1 MRPILVFALIAVA
14 LSASAPAMAGAAP
27 TPPAPRAAP
36 DNAAPDEN
44 AAPAENA
51 APGRRGAPAP
61 GAAAGAPPAG
71 RAPITAETLLER
83 LKKAEDEREARGI
96 ERQIRE
102 IWMRSGSPTADILVE
117 RSGKAME
124 AEDLDTAEM
133 LLAKLTELSPTFAE
147 GWHMRAAVSVQKE
160 DFEAAVTSLRQVL
173 ALQPKHFVAL
183 AELGGILQDFGD
195 KEHALAAFRQAHE
208 INPFIEG
215 VEERIRELTRAVE
228 GQGI

>member
-1 MRPILVFALIAVA
+1 MRPIFAFAVIAVV
-14 LSASAPAMAGAAP
+14 LSVSAPARAGAAP
-27 TPPAPRAAP
+27 APPTPRAAP
-36 DNAAPDEN
+36 DDN

-51 APGRRGAPAP
+51 APGRRGAPAA
-61 GAAAGAPPAG
+61 GAAPAA
-71 RAPITAETLLER
+71 RAPITAETLLEN
-83 LKKAEDEREARGI
+83 LKKAENEREARGI

-124 AEDLDTAEM
+124 AEDVDTAEM
-133 LLAKLTELSPTFAE
+133 LLVKLTELSPTFAE
-147 GWHMRAAVSVQKE
+147 GWHMRAAVAVQKE
-160 DFEAAVTSLRQVL
+160 DFEAAVTALRQVL

-195 KEHALAAFRQAHE
+195 EEHALAAFRQAHE
-208 INPFIEG
+208 INPFIDG